1 LLLGVNMGFFK
12 EQLTDVELMQKEIDR
27 NSRIGASGTY
37 ILDED
42 NFVEVKIG
50 GKNANKLDN
59 EQQLSSKRNDNVSD
73 RGRDKASI

>member
-1 LLLGVNMGFFK
+1 MGFFK

-50 GKNANKLDN
+50 GKDANKLDN
-59 EQQLSSKRNDNVSD
+59 EQQLSSEWNNNVSD
-73 RGRDKASI
+73 RGRDKTSI

>member
-1 LLLGVNMGFFK
+1 MGFFK